1 MCKVGKG
8 WVAVHHTIY
17 RLDCQYMAFVD
28 ELTIEARAGKGGDGV
43 VRWLHLK
50 GKEMSG
56 PAGGNGGNGGDV
68 YIRGVRDIN
77 LLSRYRGE
85 KRFVAKNGDAGGS
98 LNMMGKAGD
107 DLVID
112 LPVGS
117 VVSNQNTGEEFEL
130 IREDEKILVLKGGRG
145 GAGNAVFKSS
155 INRSPEQCTPGGRG
169 EEAELH
175 IELRL
180 IADAGFVGFP
190 NAGKSS
196 LLNVL
201 TRAGAKVGSYAFT
214 TLDPNLGAFYGF
226 VLADIPGLIEGAS
239 AGKGLGFK
247 FLRHIA
253 RTTLLVHCVSLESDD
268 PWRDYEIV
276 RTELNSF
283 EDGVLKDKDVL
294 LVLTK
299 SDTVSDEETK
309 KIVALFAQ
317 RGLEPEVVT
326 ILDDVLVKKLGD
338 RIISRLRVV

>member
-1 MCKVGKG
+1 
-8 WVAVHHTIY
+8 
-17 RLDCQYMAFVD
+17 MAFVD

-85 KRFVAKNGDAGGS
+85 KKFLAENGDAGGS
-98 LNMMGKAGD
+98 LNMMGKAGA

-117 VVSNQNTGEEFEL
+117 IVVNQNTGEEFEL
-130 IREDEKILVLKGGRG
+130 TREDEKILVLKGGRG

-169 EEAELH
+169 EEAELR

-180 IADAGFVGFP
+180 IADAGLVGLP

-196 LLNVL
+196 LLNAL
-201 TRAGAKVGSYAFT
+201 TRAEAKVGSYAFT
-214 TLDPNLGAFYGF
+214 TLDPNLGALYGF

-253 RTTLLVHCVSLESDD
+253 RTKLLIHCVSLERED
-268 PWRDYEIV
+268 PWRDYEVV
-276 RTELNSF
+276 RAELDSF
-283 EDGVLKDKDVL
+283 ESGILKEKKVM

-299 SDTVSDEETK
+299 SDMLDAEATAETVAIFK
-309 KIVALFAQ
+309 KQ
-317 RGLEPEVVT
+317 GLEPQLVT
-326 ILDDVLVKKLGD
+326 ILDDASVKHLNDG
-338 RIISRLRVV
+338 IISKLRVL